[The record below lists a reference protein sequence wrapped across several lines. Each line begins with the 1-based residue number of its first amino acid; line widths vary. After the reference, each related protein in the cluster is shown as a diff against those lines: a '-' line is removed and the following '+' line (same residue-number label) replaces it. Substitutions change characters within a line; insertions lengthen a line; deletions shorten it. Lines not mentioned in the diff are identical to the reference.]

1 MLISSLIGYELRST
15 MDVDTTIKS
24 IPLAEE
30 NLYNIFNEVTKI
42 DIDDNVIFKK
52 MIYFFPY

>member
-1 MLISSLIGYELRST
+1 